1 MPLEQEVETYQR
13 ELPKLLD
20 QAGQFVLIHGKDVA
34 GFFETYSDALQA
46 GYDKFYPQAFMVK
59 KIEAVEPVLFFSRNI

>member
-1 MPLEQEVETYQR
+1 
-13 ELPKLLD
+13 
-20 QAGQFVLIHGKDVA
+20 
-34 GFFETYSDALQA
+34 LQA